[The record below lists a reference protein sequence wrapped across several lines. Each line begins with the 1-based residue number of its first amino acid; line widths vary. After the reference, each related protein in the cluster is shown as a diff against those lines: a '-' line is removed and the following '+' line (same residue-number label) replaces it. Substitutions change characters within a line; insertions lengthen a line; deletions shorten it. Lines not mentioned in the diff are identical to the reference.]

1 MSHPAHSAHPTQA
14 LDELD
19 PHHESHHH
27 GHVIIRPSTLVAILF
42 ALLILTF
49 FTVAAAQVEAWVAHT
64 WNIHIPS
71 LFNAF
76 VALSI
81 AVVKAVL
88 VFMFFMQLKYDSPL
102 NSIVMGFTFFAVGL
116 FFFFTMI
123 DLGNRDAI
131 FPYKSG
137 EIQRGGLGINT
148 QVTAKDGTVLSGI
161 NTQNKP
167 ITVWA
172 AETHL
177 ASIASRAAAGTLTP
191 PLAPGETPEDRF
203 KKEKE
208 EAHSHARGGHHGHGD
223 DSSSASRSRAP
234 KAVGPGLYSQQKKAA
249 DHGSGG
255 H

>member
-1 MSHPAHSAHPTQA
+1 MAHAAHPTQP

-27 GHVIIRPSTLVAILF
+27 GHVIIRPSTLVAIL
-42 ALLILTF
+42 LILLVLTGL
-49 FTVAAAQVEAWVAHT
+49 TVGAAQLEAWIAHT

-131 FPYKSG
+131 YPYKSG
-137 EIQRGGLGINT
+137 EIQRGGLGIDTTND
-148 QVTAKDGTVLSGI
+148 KGLVLARLTTS
-161 NTQNKP
+161 NRP
-167 ITVWA
+167 ITLWA
-172 AETHL
+172 AETYL
-177 ASIASRAAAGTLTP
+177 EKIKTDAAAGTLKP
-191 PLAPGETPEDRF
+191 PLGPGETPEDRF
-203 KKEKE
+203 KKERD
-208 EAHSHARGGHHGHGD
+208 EAHAHARGGHHGHAD
-223 DSSSASRSRAP
+223 EVSTASKSRAP
-234 KAVGPGLYSQQKKAA
+234 KPLGPELYAERKQPEAGHDS
-249 DHGSGG
+249 HG

>member
-1 MSHPAHSAHPTQA
+1 MTNHPTQA

-27 GHVIIRPSTLVAILF
+27 GHVIIRPSTLIAVLL
-42 ALLILTF
+42 ALLVLTGV
-49 FTVAAAQVEAWVAHT
+49 TVGAAQFEAWVAHT
-64 WNIHIPS
+64 WNLHIPS

-76 VALSI
+76 VCLSI
-81 AVVKAVL
+81 AIVKSVL

-137 EIQRGGLGINT
+137 EIQRGGMGINT
-148 QVTAKDGTVLSGI
+148 QVLGKDNVVLSGI
-161 NTQNKP
+161 NTQSKP
-167 ITVWA
+167 IVTWA
-172 AETHL
+172 RESYIEKIKTQ
-177 ASIASRAAAGTLTP
+177 AAAGTLKP
-191 PLAPGETPEDRF
+191 ALGPGETAEDRY
-203 KKEKE
+203 EKE
-208 EAHSHARGGHHGHGD
+208 RAEAHAHARGGHHGHTD
-223 DSSSASRSRAP
+223 TASTASMSRAP
-234 KAVGPGLYSQQKKAA
+234 KPVGPALYTEKKAEPA
-249 DHGSGG
+249 HEAHGG